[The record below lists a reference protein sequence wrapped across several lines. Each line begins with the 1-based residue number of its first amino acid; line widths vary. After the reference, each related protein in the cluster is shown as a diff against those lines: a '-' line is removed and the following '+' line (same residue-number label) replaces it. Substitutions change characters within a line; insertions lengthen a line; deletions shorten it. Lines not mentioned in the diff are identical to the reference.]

1 MITSSRPNQPTPS
14 GGVAGLRL
22 TPRGEEPA
30 ASGERSRFL
39 GGAGAGSAGGGRAM
53 RQVCLIVLDSE
64 RLPAALW
71 RHSSQRGGLGWGG
84 GNLAGP
90 EPVGGDLGRLAPEV
104 GPPPGEEAWPR
115 KKKSLM
121 SLEALGLVRAG
132 AWADDA
138 PTADTGVAVGRD
150 LGRPLGTGGGG
161 GGATHQNPTLRHSPG
176 RA

>member
-1 MITSSRPNQPTPS
+1 
-14 GGVAGLRL
+14 
-22 TPRGEEPA
+22 
-30 ASGERSRFL
+30 
-39 GGAGAGSAGGGRAM
+39 M

-71 RHSSQRGGLGWGG
+71 RHSSQGGGVGWGG

-138 PTADTGVAVGRD
+138 PTADTGAAVRRD

-161 GGATHQNPTLRHSPG
+161 GGRPSKTQRFVTRPEGLDPG
-176 RA
+176 ARGPLTGHG